1 MSESIIN
8 PVKRTEVVEK
18 NNSGRWSMAA
28 LRFGDAFRPPP
39 LPPVT
44 PRAPTPTRKMSMLLS
59 SSRFMSLIVTSWAC
73 SWSCKLID
81 ELSFWE
87 SDEMGKQRTK
97 RKKMNNAIHPLSI
110 ADLRDRKSVV

>member
-1 MSESIIN
+1 
-8 PVKRTEVVEK
+8 
-18 NNSGRWSMAA
+18 MAA

-59 SSRFMSLIVTSWAC
+59 SSRFMSLIVTSAIQGKRQKAPWAC
-73 SWSCKLID
+73 SWSCSKLID
-81 ELSFWE
+81 GLSFWE

-110 ADLRDRKSVV
+110 SDLSFGGFAATVPKPNVCMYICV